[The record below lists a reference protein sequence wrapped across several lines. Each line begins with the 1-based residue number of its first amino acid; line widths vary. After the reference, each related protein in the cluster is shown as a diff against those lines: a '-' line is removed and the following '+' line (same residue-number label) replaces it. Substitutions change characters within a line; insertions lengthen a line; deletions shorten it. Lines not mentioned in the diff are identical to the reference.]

1 MFIDLREGE
10 GESIEDRFKAL
21 YDDRFDYCLHIYYD
35 YIINC
40 TPFGWWFS
48 MLEVFWDFHMYR
60 LSLEYQGVINYM

>member
-40 TPFGWWFS
+40 TP
-48 MLEVFWDFHMYR
+48 
-60 LSLEYQGVINYM
+60 